1 MLGKCIASQCK
12 STFFNISAASLTS
25 MWFGETEKTIRALFA
40 VAKAHQPSVIFIDE
54 IDSLLRTRGSDESDA
69 TRRSK
74 TELLAQIVSFFSNF
88 FEFFFTKMMFFRM
101 ECGAKKMTKFW

>member
-74 TELLAQIVSFFSNF
+74 TELLAQIVRLNF
-88 FEFFFTKMMFFRM
+88 FLYLFQFSRQKHNLIMNF
-101 ECGAKKMTKFW
+101 

>member
-1 MLGKCIASQCK
+1 
-12 STFFNISAASLTS
+12 

-74 TELLAQIVSFFSNF
+74 TELLAQIVSTFIFW
-88 FEFFFTKMMFFRM
+88 R
-101 ECGAKKMTKFW
+101 AKRARFVEVTHWGKNPHFIPKITF

>member
-74 TELLAQIVSFFSNF
+74 TELLAQIVSLIFFLIPISIF
-88 FEFFFTKMMFFRM
+88 
-101 ECGAKKMTKFW
+101 APKKLVFC

>member
-1 MLGKCIASQCK
+1 
-12 STFFNISAASLTS
+12 

-74 TELLAQIVSFFSNF
+74 TELLAQIVSLI
-88 FEFFFTKMMFFRM
+88 FFFQYLFQFSRQKIFFY
-101 ECGAKKMTKFW
+101 